1 MVEDLLLCFST
12 SPREHCIY
20 FRVPCSILHCPLPPK
35 PAPSIELTC
44 QQTQLP
50 GMRSR
55 NIFCILHFHYQ
66 SQTPQGTYRVRLH
79 LQRNLL
85 ARQSISITENQAL
98 LPASWFLVCSGNQE
112 AELVAVVRISI
123 PLLKANR
130 CKVL

>member
-12 SPREHCIY
+12 SLREHCIY
-20 FRVPCSILHCPLPPK
+20 SRVPCSILHCPLPPK

-50 GMRSR
+50 GTRSR

-66 SQTPQGTYRVRLH
+66 SQTPQGIYRVRLH

-98 LPASWFLVCSGNQE
+98 LPASGILVRSVNQE
-112 AELVAVVRISI
+112 AELVASI
-123 PLLKANR
+123 PLAEANR
-130 CKVL
+130 CKVV